1 LKIEESCGLCR
12 SRGDGQQEEPHRH
25 YHTLQH
31 LKECFEHC
39 DHLANVMEHLGEIQL
54 ALWFHDAVY
63 DLDRHDNEER
73 SADWARNAVIEASCN
88 EMIADRVMSLVL
100 ATRHAATGQTPD
112 QRTLIDIDLWIL
124 GAPAKRFDEYE
135 RQVRSEYLSI
145 PEALF

>member
-1 LKIEESCGLCR
+1 
-12 SRGDGQQEEPHRH
+12 
-25 YHTLQH
+25 
-31 LKECFEHC
+31 
-39 DHLANVMEHLGEIQL
+39 MEHLGEIQL